1 MLTTRHSFFGI
12 VLTLTAMLLCQSTY
26 AAADKV
32 EDSEAAKV
40 IESGKKTRRLEGATL
55 KIARPILKSTPMV
68 AIMEDIEMMMHCPV
82 EKISKKDHGEFAGK
96 VDKVLKDF
104 LLVKEIDDELS
115 HMLIYVGGLEGNRFN
130 ELILYIISPDQTL
143 LYFRGDFTEEGL
155 MKVGELSEQDRK
167 RRIKNK
173 RENGEDD
180 SYLQILKNN

>member
-1 MLTTRHSFFGI
+1 MLTTRHSIFGI
-12 VLTLTAMLLCQSTY
+12 VLTLTAMLLCQNSY
-26 AAADKV
+26 AAADKF

-55 KIARPILKSTPMV
+55 KIARPILKKTPMV
-68 AIMEDIEMMMHCPV
+68 AVMDDIEMMMHCPV
-82 EKISKKDHGEFAGK
+82 DKISRKDNGEFAEK

-104 LLVKEIDDELS
+104 ILVKEIDDELS
-115 HMLIYVGGLEGNRFN
+115 HMLIYVGGLEGKRFN

-155 MKVGELSEQDRK
+155 MEVGELSEQDRK

>member
-1 MLTTRHSFFGI
+1 MLKIRYII
-12 VLTLTAMLLCQSTY
+12 VLTLAALLLCQGAY

-32 EDSEAAKV
+32 EDSKAAKV

-55 KIARPILKSTPMV
+55 KIARPILKNTPMV
-68 AIMEDIEMMMHCPV
+68 AVMDDIEMMMHCPIG
-82 EKISKKDHGEFAGK
+82 KISRKDNGEFAGK
-96 VDKVLKDF
+96 VDEVLKD
-104 LLVKEIDDELS
+104 LMLVEESDDELS
-115 HMLIYVGGLEGNRFN
+115 HMLIYVSGVEGDRFN
-130 ELILYIISPDQTL
+130 ELILYIVSPDQTL
-143 LYFRGDFTEEGL
+143 LYFRGDFTVDGL

>member
-1 MLTTRHSFFGI
+1 M
-12 VLTLTAMLLCQSTY
+12 LTAMLLCHSTY
-26 AAADKV
+26 AAADKF
-32 EDSEAAKV
+32 EDSEAVKV

-55 KIARPILKSTPMV
+55 KIARPILKKTPMV
-68 AIMEDIEMMMHCPV
+68 AVMDDIEMMMHCPV
-82 EKISKKDHGEFAGK
+82 DKINRKDHGEFAGK

>member
-1 MLTTRHSFFGI
+1 MLKTRNII
-12 VLTLTAMLLCQSTY
+12 VLTLASLLLCQSTY
-26 AAADKV
+26 AAADKFV
-32 EDSEAAKV
+32 DSEAAKV
-40 IESGKKTRRLEGATL
+40 IESGKKTRRLEGTTL
-55 KIARPILKSTPMV
+55 KIARPILKKTPMV

-82 EKISKKDHGEFAGK
+82 DKISRKDHGEFAGK

-173 RENGEDD
+173 RENGKDD

>member
-1 MLTTRHSFFGI
+1 MLTIRHSIFGI
-12 VLTLTAMLLCQSTY
+12 VLTLTAMLLCQNSC

-55 KIARPILKSTPMV
+55 KIARPILKKTPMV
-68 AIMEDIEMMMHCPV
+68 AVMDDIEMMMHCPIG
-82 EKISKKDHGEFAGK
+82 KISKKDHGEFEGK

-180 SYLQILKNN
+180 SYLQIQKNN

>member
-1 MLTTRHSFFGI
+1 M
-12 VLTLTAMLLCQSTY
+12 LTAMLLCHSTY
-26 AAADKV
+26 AAADKG
-32 EDSEAAKV
+32 EDSAAVKV
-40 IESGKKTRRLEGATL
+40 IESEKKTRRLEGATL
-55 KIARPILKSTPMV
+55 KIARPILKKTPMV
-68 AIMEDIEMMMHCPV
+68 AVMDDIEMMMHCPV
-82 EKISKKDHGEFAGK
+82 DKISRKDHGEFAGK

-104 LLVKEIDDELS
+104 MLVKEIDDELS
-115 HMLIYVGGLEGNRFN
+115 HMLIYVGGLEGKRFN

>member
-1 MLTTRHSFFGI
+1 MLTIRHSIFGI
-12 VLTLTAMLLCQSTY
+12 VLTLTAMLLCQNSC

-55 KIARPILKSTPMV
+55 KIARPILKKTPMV
-68 AIMEDIEMMMHCPV
+68 AVMDDIEMMMHCPIG
-82 EKISKKDHGEFAGK
+82 KISKKDHGEFEGK

-104 LLVKEIDDELS
+104 LLVKEIDDALS

>member
-1 MLTTRHSFFGI
+1 M
-12 VLTLTAMLLCQSTY
+12 LTAMLLCHSTY

-32 EDSEAAKV
+32 EDSAAVKV

-55 KIARPILKSTPMV
+55 KIARPILKKTPMV
-68 AIMEDIEMMMHCPV
+68 AVMDDIEMMMHCPV
-82 EKISKKDHGEFAGK
+82 DKISRKDHGEFAGK

-104 LLVKEIDDELS
+104 MLVKEIDDELS
-115 HMLIYVGGLEGNRFN
+115 HMLIYVGGLEGKMFN

>member
-1 MLTTRHSFFGI
+1 MLKPRHTL
-12 VLTLTAMLLCQSTY
+12 VLMLTAMLLCHSTY

-32 EDSEAAKV
+32 EDSAAVKV

-55 KIARPILKSTPMV
+55 KIARPILKKTPMV
-68 AIMEDIEMMMHCPV
+68 AVMDDIEMMMHCPV
-82 EKISKKDHGEFAGK
+82 DKISRKDHGEFAGK

-104 LLVKEIDDELS
+104 MLVKEIDDELS
-115 HMLIYVGGLEGNRFN
+115 HMLIYVGGLEGKMFN

>member
-1 MLTTRHSFFGI
+1 M
-12 VLTLTAMLLCQSTY
+12 LTAMLLCHSTY
-26 AAADKV
+26 AAADKF
-32 EDSEAAKV
+32 EDSEAVKV

-55 KIARPILKSTPMV
+55 KIARPILKKTPMV
-68 AIMEDIEMMMHCPV
+68 AVMDDIEMMMHCPV
-82 EKISKKDHGEFAGK
+82 DKISRKDHGEFAGK

-173 RENGEDD
+173 RENGKDD

>member
-1 MLTTRHSFFGI
+1 MLKPRHTL
-12 VLTLTAMLLCQSTY
+12 VLMLTAMLLCYSTY

-32 EDSEAAKV
+32 EDSAAVKV

-55 KIARPILKSTPMV
+55 KIARPILKKTPMV
-68 AIMEDIEMMMHCPV
+68 AVMDDIEMMMHCPV
-82 EKISKKDHGEFAGK
+82 DKISRKDHGEFAGK
-96 VDKVLKDF
+96 VDMVLKDF
-104 LLVKEIDDELS
+104 MLVKEIDDELS
-115 HMLIYVGGLEGNRFN
+115 HMLIYVGGLEGKRFN

>member
-1 MLTTRHSFFGI
+1 MLTIRHSIFGI
-12 VLTLTAMLLCQSTY
+12 VLTLTAMLLCQNSC

-82 EKISKKDHGEFAGK
+82 DKISRKDHGEFAGE
-96 VDKVLKDF
+96 VNKVLKDF

-130 ELILYIISPDQTL
+130 ELILYIISTDQTL

-155 MKVGELSEQDRK
+155 MKVGEHSEQDRK

>member
-1 MLTTRHSFFGI
+1 M
-12 VLTLTAMLLCQSTY
+12 LTAMLLCHSTY
-26 AAADKV
+26 AAPDKV
-32 EDSEAAKV
+32 EDSAAVKV
-40 IESGKKTRRLEGATL
+40 IESEKKTRRLEGATL
-55 KIARPILKSTPMV
+55 KIARPILKKTPMV
-68 AIMEDIEMMMHCPV
+68 AVMDDIEMMMHCPV
-82 EKISKKDHGEFAGK
+82 DKISRKDHGEFAGK

-104 LLVKEIDDELS
+104 MLVKEIDDELS
-115 HMLIYVGGLEGNRFN
+115 HMLIYVGGLEGKRFN